1 MKSQA
6 RIALFEGNHG
16 QIVLRELPLPVPAAG
31 ETLVRVLG
39 CTLCGSDLHSFEGRR
54 TVPVPTI
61 LGHEIVG
68 EIIDQGPGSPREDL
82 QGQSL
87 NPGDRVT
94 WAIVAHCGDC
104 FYCRRG
110 LPQKCLRGVKY
121 GHEPLRDERSLNGGL
136 ASHCLLAP
144 GSTIQKLPP
153 EIPLAMV
160 APASCATAT
169 IAAACEAAG
178 DLRGADVGIF
188 GAGLL
193 GLTACAMA
201 HDRGASRVYCVEP
214 AARRRSRVI
223 QFGAIGCDS
232 SGQLS
237 SLLQSNE
244 APPGLDVVLEVS
256 GSTAAVEQS
265 LPLLRIGGTA
275 VLVGAVF
282 PGPPAGIVPE
292 QIVRRQLTLRGI
304 HNYAPRHL
312 EQAVAFLAGAVGRWP
327 LEDLVTDWLPLEEI
341 GPAFL
346 LARDPARIRVGVV
359 P

>member
-1 MKSQA
+1 
-6 RIALFEGNHG
+6 L
-16 QIVLRELPLPVPAAG
+16 
-31 ETLVRVLG
+31 
-39 CTLCGSDLHSFEGRR
+39 EGRR
-54 TVPVPTI
+54 QVPVPTI

-68 EIIDQGPGSPREDL
+68 EIIEQGPGSPREDL
-82 QGQSL
+82 LGQAL

-110 LPQKCLRGVKY
+110 LPQKCQRGVKY
-121 GHEPLRDERSLNGGL
+121 GHETYRDERSLNGGL

-144 GSTIQKLPP
+144 GSAIFKLPP
-153 EIPLAMV
+153 ELPLAMS

-178 DLRGADVGIF
+178 DMRGAEVGIF

-201 HDRGASRVYCVEP
+201 RDRGANRVYCVEP
-214 AARRRSRVI
+214 ARHRRQRTPE
-223 QFGAIGCDS
+223 FGAVACESARELGSPLWPSD
-232 SGQLS
+232 G
-237 SLLQSNE
+237 
-244 APPGLDVVLEVS
+244 PPGLDVVLELS
-256 GSTAAVEQS
+256 GSTDALEQA
-265 LPLLRIGGTA
+265 LPLLRLGGIA

-292 QIVRRQLTLRGI
+292 MIVRRHLTLRGI

-312 EQAVAFLAGAVGRWP
+312 QQAVSFLASAVGRWP
-327 LEDLVTDWLPLEEI
+327 LVELVTDWLPLEEI
-341 GPAFL
+341 GTAL
-346 LARDPARIRVGVV
+346 EMAADPTRIRVGVI

>member
-1 MKSQA
+1 MNQA
-6 RIALFEGNHG
+6 QIALFEGSRG
-16 QIVLRELPLPVPAAG
+16 QVLLKAVPLPAPARG

-39 CTLCGSDLHSFEGRR
+39 CTLCGSDLHTVEGRR
-54 TVPVPTI
+54 QVSVPTI

-68 EIIDQGPGSPREDL
+68 EIIEQGPGSPCEDL
-82 QGQSL
+82 QGQTL

-104 FYCRRG
+104 FHCRRG
-110 LPQKCLRGVKY
+110 LPQKCQRGVKY
-121 GHEPLRDERSLNGGL
+121 GHELYRDERSLNGGL
-136 ASHCLLAP
+136 SSHCLLAP
-144 GSTIQKLPP
+144 GSAIFRLPK
-153 EIPLAMV
+153 EIPLEMS

-178 DLRGADVGIF
+178 DLRGAEVGIF

-201 HDRGASRVYCVEP
+201 RDLGASQVYCVEP
-214 AARRRSRVI
+214 THHRRQRI
-223 QFGAIGCDS
+223 PEFGAVACESAQDLGARLWHSD
-232 SGQLS
+232 
-237 SLLQSNE
+237 
-244 APPGLDVVLEVS
+244 APPGLDVVLELS
-256 GSTAAVEQS
+256 GSTAALEQA
-265 LPLLRIGGTA
+265 LPLLRVGGIA

-292 QIVRRQLTLRGI
+292 QIVRRHLTLRGI

-312 EQAVAFLAGAVGRWP
+312 QLAVSFLCSAVGRWP
-327 LEDLVTDWLPLEEI
+327 LAELVTDWLPLAEI
-341 GPAFL
+341 GTAL
-346 LARDPARIRVGVV
+346 EIAADPARIRVGVI